1 METPTIHME
10 HNLTTDKKLTP
21 QFFFVTL
28 GMFIALLVTSIS
40 VVQLLFGALDKLLPD
55 VLNSVYTYGY
65 QSYNY
70 NTIRTTIATLII
82 FFPVYLALSYYFNK
96 LATEKILTYYNAVLK
111 KWVLYIILFAAVLT
125 TMIDLSVLIRYFVSG
140 EITTRFIWKVV
151 AILLVSGTIFAY
163 YYLKLKNKA
172 SKGIS
177 YVFVVLGVIY
187 VVISV
192 VLGFSVIGSPK
203 TQRQLQ
209 FDQRRIDDL
218 SNIQSQILSFYQ
230 QKKRLPERMDE
241 LVDPLQS
248 YVSLPKDPEFMRGA
262 TYQYTRENDTTFKLC
277 ATFSLPLPKDFQPL
291 YTDKY
296 QVAQMDI
303 AVSSAPVGG
312 FTEESWD
319 HQAGYSCF
327 TRTID
332 PQRYPFF
339 DDTRPVMPI

>member
-10 HNLTTDKKLTP
+10 HNLTADKKLTP

-28 GMFIALLVTSIS
+28 GMFIALLVVSIS
-40 VVQLLFGALDKLLPD
+40 LVQLLFSALDKMLPD
-55 VLNSVYTYGY
+55 VLQSVYTYGY

-82 FFPVYLALSYYFNK
+82 FFPVYLGLSYYFNK

-111 KWVLYIILFAAVLT
+111 KWVLYVILFAAVLT

-163 YYLKLKNKA
+163 YYLRLKNKA

-177 YVFVVLGVIY
+177 YVFVVLGIMYVI
-187 VVISV
+187 IAV
-192 VLGFSVIGSPK
+192 VLGFNVIGSPK

-218 SNIQSQILSFYQ
+218 STIQSQILSFYQ
-230 QKKRLPERMDE
+230 QKKRLPERLDE

-262 TYQYTRENDTTFKLC
+262 TYEYRKENDTAFKLC
-277 ATFSLPLPKDFQPL
+277 ATFSLPIPKEFQAL
-291 YTDKY
+291 YTSGYEIAK
-296 QVAQMDI
+296 MDI
-303 AVSSAPVGG
+303 ATSSPSMGG
-312 FTEESWD
+312 FVGETWD
-319 HQAGYSCF
+319 HQAGYTCF

-332 PQRYPFF
+332 TERYPFF
-339 DDTRPVMPI
+339 DDTKPVMPL